1 MYKIKY
7 RYHAKENISMK
18 PKTQNEKWEKVDI
31 MKEWKEGKGADP
43 VKTFYCNSL
52 RTFGFLK

>member
-1 MYKIKY
+1 
-7 RYHAKENISMK
+7 MK

-43 VKTFYCNSL
+43 VKTFYCNCL
-52 RTFGFLK
+52 RILGFLK